1 MFTSQ
6 KGMLLAWIATL
17 LVTVLGVGSG
27 SNLSAQEKKATTE
40 PSKLLVVWTHGDR
53 ESALNMVFM
62 YTLNAKTNNWWKDV
76 RLLVWGPSSKLL
88 SQDVELQDYV
98 KKMKAAGVELFA
110 CKACADIYGVSG
122 KLAELGLDV
131 KYMGAPLTEMLKTG
145 WVTVTF

>member
-1 MFTSQ
+1 M
-6 KGMLLAWIATL
+6 A
-17 LVTVLGVGSG
+17 
-27 SNLSAQEKKATTE
+27 E

-62 YTLNAKTNNWWKDV
+62 YTFNAKKNNWWKDV

-88 SQDVELQDYV
+88 SHDVELQDYM
-98 KKMKAAGVELFA
+98 KKMKDAGVELFA
-110 CKACADIYGVSG
+110 CKACADIYGVAG

-131 KYMGAPLTEMLKTG
+131 KYMGVPLTEMLKTG